1 MRASKVEFR
10 AGLPRGL
17 LTPILYAFI
26 EDKQQNLK
34 NKATDLRQMPGEE
47 RALRQEKMSGFE
59 FIDKQILFCRPVEF
73 YFIS

>member
-1 MRASKVEFR
+1 MRASIVEW
-10 AGLPRGL
+10 AGLQRGL

-47 RALRQEKMSGFE
+47 RALWQEKMSGFE